1 MGRSVCAHVKRDVG
15 RGVCEQE
22 DAPQMRRIL
31 SARTRMAVCIAQC
44 PEAGMQRLEQML
56 ARVFT
61 CMIMHTSAFACVL
74 DSALPG
80 CSKKSLKFHIC
91 NLRWLT
97 KPYASS
103 MFVSGIK

>member
-1 MGRSVCAHVKRDVG
+1 
-15 RGVCEQE
+15 
-22 DAPQMRRIL
+22 MRRIL
-31 SARTRMAVCIAQC
+31 SACTHMAVCIAHC
-44 PEAGMQRLEQML
+44 PVAGTQRFEQTL
-56 ARVFT
+56 AHAFI

-80 CSKKSLKFHIC
+80 GSKKSLKFHIC